1 MPIPKP
7 KLGESRQQFLDRC
20 MGDDTMTTEY
30 DSEQRLA
37 VCTTQ
42 YNSKEDS
49 SENDEKHVR
58 NVTETDDSYIIEF
71 GKSEEGEMPE
81 EDEKDFDNVEDL
93 KSFIEIKT
101 ELKTHHDEEDYEK
114 ATGEFEGYGS
124 VFNNTDLGN
133 DVIRNGAFKKSLSR
147 RGAKGVKL
155 LYQHKS
161 DMPIGVFEDIK
172 EDQHGLKVKGRLAM
186 KTQAGQEAYELMK
199 MGALDGLSI
208 GFRVNP
214 KKVSYDKR
222 TKKRIIDEVDLMEI
236 SLVTFPM
243 NPQATVRSVK
253 GEQISIRE
261 WENGMRDA
269 FHLSRS
275 EAKQAAKAVHE
286 VFTQRDV
293 EDNTEL
299 VDAIKQL
306 TKTLKQA

>member
-1 MPIPKP
+1 
-7 KLGESRQQFLDRC
+7 

-30 DSEQRLA
+30 TDSEQRLA
-37 VCTTQ
+37 VCANA
-42 YNSKEDS
+42 YNPKEDS
-49 SENDEKHVR
+49 TENDEKHVR
-58 NVTETDDSYIIEF
+58 NVTETDDSYIVEYA
-71 GKSEEGEMPE
+71 KDHDEEMPDD
-81 EDEKDFDNVEDL
+81 DEKEHDNVEDL

-101 ELKTHHDEEDYEK
+101 ELKAWHDDEDEEK

-161 DMPIGVFEDIK
+161 DMPIGVFESIK
-172 EDQHGLKVKGRLAM
+172 EDEHGLKVKGRLAM

-214 KKVSYDKR
+214 KMVSYDKR

-253 GEQISIRE
+253 GEEITIRD

-269 FHLSRS
+269 FNLSRS

-286 VFTQRDV
+286 VFSQRDV
-293 EDNTEL
+293 EDNADREL
-299 VDAIKQL
+299 VDAIKKL
-306 TKTLKQA
+306 TETLKQA

>member
-7 KLGESRQQFLDRC
+7 NTGESRQQFLDRC

-37 VCTTQ
+37 VCAAA

-49 SENDEKHVR
+49 NENDEKHVR

-101 ELKTHHDEEDYEK
+101 ELKAHHDEEDLEK

-222 TKKRIIDEVDLMEI
+222 TKKRVIDEVDLMEI

-293 EDNTEL
+293 EDSTEL